1 MSERFSILPQ
11 RRTAQTADGLPR
23 ERLSLRV
30 SLGELEGLPQTTS
43 SGNTMIDSQGHFRL
57 LASAAALMVAAL
69 LDAPAAPAAAQ
80 TPPET
85 ASMYAYVGSFTT
97 AQRKA
102 RGDGIHVYRSD
113 PATGTWTHVQQ
124 IGDLVNP
131 SYLALSRDQRFL
143 YSVHGD
149 EGYATAF
156 ALDPTGQATLLNRA
170 ATGGN
175 NGVREAVDRSGK
187 FLVMAN
193 YASGGVA
200 VLPIAPDGSLKDQ
213 QQLVQLPGEPGPHR
227 VEQTSS
233 HPHDIV
239 FDPSN
244 RFVLVPD
251 KGLDRVFVFRFDS
264 ATGQLAA
271 TEQGSV
277 KSRPGAGP
285 RHLAFHPKLPIV
297 WVLNELDST
306 IATYRFDTERRTL
319 TALQVMSTLPTDFTG
334 YSTTA
339 EIAVS
344 PDGRFVYGSNRG
356 HDSITIFAA
365 NPQGLLSVV
374 DWQPTQGRGPRFIGL
389 DPAGHFLYAAN
400 EQDDT
405 VVTFHVDGNSGKLT
419 PTGQV
424 IKNASPVT
432 IVFAGK

>member
-1 MSERFSILPQ
+1 MKIKPPEKL
-11 RRTAQTADGLPR
+11 
-23 ERLSLRV
+23 LS
-30 SLGELEGLPQTTS
+30 
-43 SGNTMIDSQGHFRL
+43 
-57 LASAAALMVAAL
+57 SAAALMVAAL
-69 LDAPAAPAAAQ
+69 VAQAEPAAAQ
-80 TPPET
+80 TPPG
-85 ASMYAYVGSFTT
+85 APSMYAYVGSFTT

-102 RGDGIHVYRSD
+102 RGDGIHVYRTD
-113 PATGTWTHVQQ
+113 PATGAWTHVQHL
-124 IGDLVNP
+124 GDLVNP

-149 EGYATAF
+149 EDYATAF
-156 ALDPTGQATLLNRA
+156 ALDPATGQAKVLNRA
-170 ATGGN
+170 ATGGK
-175 NGVREAVDRSGK
+175 NGVREAVDPSGK

-193 YASGGVA
+193 YASGSVA

-213 QQLVQLPGEPGPHR
+213 HQLVQLPGDPGPHK

-239 FDPSN
+239 FDPSG

-251 KGLDRVFVFRFDS
+251 KGLDRVFVFRFD
-264 ATGQLAA
+264 
-271 TEQGSV
+271 
-277 KSRPGAGP
+277 
-285 RHLAFHPKLPIV
+285 
-297 WVLNELDST
+297 
-306 IATYRFDTERRTL
+306 TERGTL

-356 HDSITIFAA
+356 HDSVTIFAA
-365 NPQGLLSVV
+365 NPEGLLSVV
-374 DWQPTQGRGPRFIGL
+374 GWQPTQGSGPRFIGL

-400 EQDDT
+400 EQGDT
-405 VVTFHVDGNSGKLT
+405 VVTFRVDGSSGKLT